1 MIGGEVNQ
9 LIKEANPETKILQNL
24 GENLQAEKVE
34 PPRKNQENLQL
45 LITNDH
51 KNAKFQRRNE
61 ASQALNQE
69 KKEGLQA
76 KANPATNGNNPK
88 TDKIPPLKTQGRIK
102 LK

>member
-1 MIGGEVNQ
+1 MKGGEVNQ

-24 GENLQAEKVE
+24 RAEKVE

-45 LITNDH
+45 PITNDH

-76 KANPATNGNNPK
+76 KANPTTNTNNPK
-88 TDKIPPLKTQGRIK
+88 TDKILPLKTQGRIK